1 MRNGSCRHVLSV
13 RRPCPLALPGVIRK
27 HPSHHDMLRPLCNH
41 CVVMLRP
48 LLRPP
53 RGPYNGL
60 NSAIFE
66 TFYKV
71 VLQWPLHGLQ
81 NSMQYTTYSL
91 QHSIPHT
98 SLLTPSTCAPLTGPS
113 KSHTVYN
120 IQHTTQ
126 HTAYIASDA
135 LDVCTA
141 PCLLYTSPS
150 PRDDELS
157 RMPSSA

>member
-48 LLRPP
+48 LWRPP

-71 VLQWPLHGLQ
+71 VLQWPLHGLY
-81 NSMQYTTYSL
+81 MAFTRPRVVL
-91 QHSIPHT
+91 QW
-98 SLLTPSTCAPLTGPS
+98 PLHGLYMAFTWPLHPPEWPLHGPYMAFS
-113 KSHTVYN
+113 WPLHG
-120 IQHTTQ
+120 
-126 HTAYIASDA
+126 
-135 LDVCTA
+135 
-141 PCLLYTSPS
+141 LYTPQSGFTVAFTWPFTGALQNWTKRPLPNNS
-150 PRDDELS
+150 
-157 RMPSSA
+157 